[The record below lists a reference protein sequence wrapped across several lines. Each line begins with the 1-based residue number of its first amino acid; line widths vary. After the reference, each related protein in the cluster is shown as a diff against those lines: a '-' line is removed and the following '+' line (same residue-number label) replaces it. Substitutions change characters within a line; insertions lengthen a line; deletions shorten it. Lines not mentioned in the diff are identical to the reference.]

1 MPLPGWLARFNR
13 RGTNRITRR
22 FAGWVPGFAVI
33 IHKGRRSGRTYRTPV
48 NIFRSGDGYVIALTY
63 GSDRDWV
70 KNVLAAGG
78 CDIEYRG
85 RTIRLTDPRL
95 VTDQRQRPAPAVI
108 RPFLAG
114 MGVTEFMELKLQRER
129 GNV

>member
-13 RGTNRITRR
+13 GGTNRVTRT
-22 FAGWVPGFAVI
+22 FAGKVPGFAVV

-48 NIFRSGDGYVIALTY
+48 NIFRSGNGYVIALTY

-70 KNVLAAGG
+70 KNVLAAGR

-85 RTIRLTDPRL
+85 GTVRLTDPRL
-95 VTDQRQRPAPAVI
+95 VMDQRQRPAPAVI
-108 RPFLAG
+108 RPFLAA
-114 MGVTEFMELKLQRER
+114 MGVTEFMELRLQRER